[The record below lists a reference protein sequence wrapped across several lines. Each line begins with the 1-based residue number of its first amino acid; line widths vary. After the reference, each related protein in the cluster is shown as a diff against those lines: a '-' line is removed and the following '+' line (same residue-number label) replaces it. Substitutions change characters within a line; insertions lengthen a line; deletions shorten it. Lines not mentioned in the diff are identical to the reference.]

1 MESTTIETI
10 EGVMTTAIL
19 VVNGHVTMIE
29 IKEEILIAH
38 EIEAAIKTDEKDEN
52 TMKQFRAV
60 ILIETPP

>member
-1 MESTTIETI
+1 
-10 EGVMTTAIL
+10 MTTAIL

-29 IKEEILIAH
+29 KKEEILIAH

-60 ILIETPP
+60 ILIEPPP